1 MAKSQRVG
9 AALQKARKRF
19 PGVPERFLRGSLV
32 LKEIVVETIRGFRAD
47 RGVDLA
53 ASLSFASLLAAV
65 PLLATFAFL
74 LAAFFQ
80 ENVGTI
86 LDIVNAILPYHTARV
101 TDNLRE
107 FVSESTAIS
116 GIGFVVLL
124 VASLRLIFII
134 EGIFNAVWGAPKR
147 RRFWSRSALYVLV
160 LFAFALLM
168 GSIALGARLLRRS
181 GMGGFLDSEAA
192 SSLFPLAAEFTA
204 LTLLYRFLPSVRVHW
219 GSAATAAASVAFS
232 LELLRSLFRL
242 YVRTLSRVNL
252 ITGSLTLL
260 LLTLVSIYLVWVLV
274 LLGVELTHV
283 LQTGVARRRVEGGRP
298 AGRAENAI
306 RMLLTLARDG
316 PHTFRE
322 LSDRQEGRTSEAQE
336 MLQCLQERR
345 LVEGD
350 EQHGYWLAQRPDR
363 ITVAEIL
370 EAVSPNLYAI
380 STEREDRVAL
390 VLEPLF
396 HRLDGERRAL
406 LDTTLSELSDG

>member
-1 MAKSQRVG
+1 MTESI
-9 AALQKARKRF
+9 
-19 PGVPERFLRGSLV
+19 P
-32 LKEIVVETIRGFRAD
+32 
-47 RGVDLA
+47 
-53 ASLSFASLLAAV
+53 
-65 PLLATFAFL
+65 
-74 LAAFFQ
+74 
-80 ENVGTI
+80 
-86 LDIVNAILPYHTARV
+86 
-101 TDNLRE
+101 NL
-107 FVSESTAIS
+107 
-116 GIGFVVLL
+116 
-124 VASLRLIFII
+124 
-134 EGIFNAVWGAPKR
+134 
-147 RRFWSRSALYVLV
+147 
-160 LFAFALLM
+160 
-168 GSIALGARLLRRS
+168 ALGARLLRRS
-181 GMGGFLDSEAA
+181 GMGGFLDSQAA
-192 SSLFPLAAEFTA
+192 SALFPLAAEFTA
-204 LTLLYRFLPSVRVHW
+204 LMLLYRFLPSVRVNW

-242 YVRTLSRVNL
+242 YVRALSRVNL

-260 LLTLVSIYLVWVLV
+260 LLSLVSIYLVWVLV

-306 RMLLTLARDG
+306 RMLLILAREG

-336 MLQCLQERR
+336 MLQCLQDRK

-406 LDTTLSELSDG
+406 LGTTLSELSDG